1 MMNILIS
8 VDENYLKYV
17 KSMIYSL
24 RCCVKDDIKVFL
36 FKNSLEKNSLEDLR
50 NFLKNKCKA
59 CLEIIES
66 PKGCFEGL
74 PLGNQHFTIEMYYR
88 LIAQF
93 VLPSNIDR
101 ILWLD
106 ADIIVKKDITSFYYQ
121 QFDGK
126 SMVVCPDINCN
137 LKEIDELKCK
147 IGLSKR
153 HRYFN
158 SGVLLLNLQKLRED
172 TTIDGVLSICMDL
185 RNKVEYPDQD
195 ILNYLYQNKVK
206 YADELVYNFQTF
218 EGKVARKERKR
229 IAIIHYVG
237 QKKPWKYKFINNMSI
252 YYWNIQ
258 IKQGH
263 IIEACWIYLKF
274 SLYYL
279 ARNLYWR
286 IKNKNEK

>member
-1 MMNILIS
+1 MINLLVS
-8 VDENYLKYV
+8 VDENYLRYAKN
-17 KSMIYSL
+17 MIYSL
-24 RCCVKDDIKVFL
+24 RDSVLDDIRIFL
-36 FKNSLEKNSLEDLR
+36 FRNNLKKNSIEDFR
-50 NFLKNKCKA
+50 KFLKNKCNA

-66 PKGCFEGL
+66 PEGCFEEL
-74 PLGNQHFTIEMYYR
+74 PLGDQHFTIEMYYR

-93 VLPSNIDR
+93 VLPSNLDR

-106 ADIIVKKDITSFYYQ
+106 ADIIVKKDITPFYYQ

-137 LKEIDELKCK
+137 SKGIDELKYK
-147 IGLSKR
+147 IGLSKK

-172 TTIDGVLSICMDL
+172 TTLDGILGICMDL
-185 RNKVEYPDQD
+185 KNKVEYPDQD

-218 EGKVARKERKR
+218 EGKVDKKDRKR

-237 QKKPWKYKFINNMSI
+237 QKKPWKYKFINNMSK
-252 YYWNIQ
+252 YYWKIQ

-279 ARNLYWR
+279 ARKLYWR